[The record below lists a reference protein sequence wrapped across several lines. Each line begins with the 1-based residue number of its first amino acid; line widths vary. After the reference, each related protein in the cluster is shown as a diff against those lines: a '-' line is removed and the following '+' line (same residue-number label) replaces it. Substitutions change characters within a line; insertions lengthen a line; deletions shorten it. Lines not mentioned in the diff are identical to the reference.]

1 MMQHQRLYLILAMA
15 GTLPFVAA
23 AILPLVGVDRLGP
36 FDDAASVAASYG
48 LAIVCF
54 LAGAHWATFL
64 YRKSELPINLFVWSN
79 IIVLG
84 VWFPFLIASIV
95 VVIAAQIVAFL
106 ALLAIDY
113 RLLAIDVIEAHY
125 FRTRTTATAI
135 ATVSLLT
142 ILIAQ

>member
-1 MMQHQRLYLILAMA
+1 MKQYQRLYLILAIA
-15 GTLPFVAA
+15 GAVPFAA
-23 AILPLVGVDRLGP
+23 AAVLPLVRVDRVGP
-36 FDDAASVAASYG
+36 LRDAASVAASYG

-64 YRKSELPINLFVWSN
+64 YEKSNLPMNLFVWSN
-79 IIVLG
+79 VIVLG
-84 VWFPFLIASIV
+84 VWFPYLLAPV
-95 VVIAAQIVAFL
+95 DAAIAAQIVAFA

-125 FRTRTTATAI
+125 FRTRSTATAI
-135 ATVSLLT
+135 AIFSLLT